1 MTGAHKKRKIP
12 PQKTTA
18 MQSYMRVTLF
28 LAGALVALAFAQ
40 YNIAQKQK
48 NMLVITYIT
57 ERQVSLQGD
66 ILTAIAAFQKKENT
80 DLLQNIRDDATEIQ
94 RLEAQVLPLM
104 AQTAWFAM
112 PKVNLA
118 LFEKFKN
125 VTIQGISFAA
135 YAEGRQMG
143 NASDLAHDIRAMHEE
158 GVLGNWQAEMRK
170 YMAAVQKEV
179 DGLVYGTYALYAL
192 LMGFLLFQ
200 AMTQVLPLMKETDA
214 LRAQMKEMA
223 ATDMLT
229 GIYNRAMLFKLGNM
243 LISASQRHKQE
254 LTILA
259 IDIDKF
265 EELNNKYGRA
275 VGDDI
280 LRLLADEMAACL
292 RNSDVLGRF
301 GGDEFAIFLPAT
313 DEYRAV
319 YVAEKLRAAVEAMT
333 YVRDDRQVMLTVSI
347 GIAEIQKSHATPD
360 DMLRA
365 AQAALLKAKG
375 DGRNRCVP
383 YSEAANTPAPAAGDS
398 RAAGL

>member
-1 MTGAHKKRKIP
+1 MPA
-12 PQKTTA
+12 QKTTA

-28 LAGALVALAFAQ
+28 LAVALIALIFAQ
-40 YNIAQKQK
+40 FNIAQKQK
-48 NMLVITYIT
+48 NMLVITYMM
-57 ERQVSLQGD
+57 ERQMALQGN
-66 ILTAIAAFQKKENT
+66 ILAAMASFQRKEDS
-80 DLLQNIRDDATEIQ
+80 DLIQDIRDYATEIQ
-94 RLEAQVLPLM
+94 NLEAQVLPLM

-112 PKVNLA
+112 PKINLS

-135 YAEGRQMG
+135 YAEGRQFG
-143 NASDLAHDIRAMHEE
+143 NASDLARDIRNMHDE
-158 GVLGNWQAEMRK
+158 GVLENWQTEVRK
-170 YMAAVQKEV
+170 YMEAVQKEV

-192 LMGFLLFQ
+192 LLGFLLFQ

-243 LISASQRHKQE
+243 LISAAQRHKQE
-254 LTILA
+254 LTILVV
-259 IDIDKF
+259 DIDKF
-265 EELNNKYGRA
+265 EDLNNKYGRA

-280 LRLLADEMAACL
+280 LRVLAEEMATCL

-319 YVAEKLRAAVEAMT
+319 YVAEKLRAAAEAMA
-333 YVRDDRQVMLTVSI
+333 YVREDQQVMLTVSI

-365 AQAALLKAKG
+365 AQAALFQAKN
-375 DGRNRCVP
+375 DGRNRCVT
-383 YSEAANTPAPAAGDS
+383 YSQVVSSGSTVAAVTV
-398 RAAGL
+398 